1 MFIEFIDL
9 LRCPR
14 DHEETWLVAAF
25 NKMSGRYVKQGTLG
39 CPVCHATYEIRNRV
53 ADLRTDPA
61 ELMLEYRPRKI
72 PTTEETMRLAAL
84 LNLTRPGSL
93 VILQSDYADAAQ
105 PIAELTQSRVIGMN
119 VFSDFD
125 DSELTS
131 AVLADTRLPFATASA
146 DGIALIANEFRS
158 ADIAR
163 VLKPGGR
170 VILPADALIPAEM
183 TELARDEACIVAEST
198 GPLIGL
204 TGKSRR

>member
-25 NKMSGRYVKQGTLG
+25 NKMSGRFVHQGTLG
-39 CPVCHATYEIRNRV
+39 CPVCHATYEIRNGV
-53 ADLRTDPA
+53 ADLRADTAPV
-61 ELMLEYRPRKI
+61 LERDHRLKPVDQEV
-72 PTTEETMRLAAL
+72 TLRLAAF

-93 VILQSDYADAAQ
+93 VVLDGNHADAAES
-105 PIAELTQSRVIGMN
+105 IAELTQSRVITIN
-119 VFSDFD
+119 SLIDAK

-131 AVLADTRLPFATASA
+131 ATLADARLPLASA
-146 DGIALIANEFRS
+146 SVDGIALSDDSFGP
-158 ADIAR
+158 DITR

-170 VILPADALIPAEM
+170 VVLPAHSGLPAGLN
-183 TELARDEACIVAEST
+183 ELARDETYVVAESV